1 MKIYPHI
8 IKVFERLHLVF
19 YRAREY
25 NEKPALLEAILAKIG
40 QRTFPTYEI
49 TRTSTVFKNR
59 DELLKYETAI
69 RLHFELS
76 KLTESAMGPGRDATI
91 YVREGDRDIE
101 NQGKNGFRRASNTKV
116 SQKSPGNG
124 STDSRAGDGELDSEQ
139 ERRRLEVIGIYEK
152 VIEEAENIREAWRH
166 YVATETELSRESPN
180 YFMLRFSPGKLFPF
194 LLLWHLASSF
204 FRTQVPSTKPVVLC

>member
-1 MKIYPHI
+1 MKL
-8 IKVFERLHLVF
+8 FERLHLVF

-91 YVREGDRDIE
+91 YVREGDRDAE
-101 NQGKNGFRRASNTKV
+101 NQGKNGLRRANSAKV
-116 SQKSPGNG
+116 SQKGSSNG
-124 STDSRAGDGELDSEQ
+124 STNSRAEDGELDPEQ

-152 VIEEAENIREAWRH
+152 VIEEAENIKDAWRH
-166 YVATETELSRESPN
+166 YVRTESELSRESSN
-180 YFMLRFSPGKLFPF
+180 YFMLRFSPGMLWFP
-194 LLLWHLASSF
+194 LVLLWRLASLFS
-204 FRTQVPSTKPVVLC
+204 RTKALSTKTAVLC